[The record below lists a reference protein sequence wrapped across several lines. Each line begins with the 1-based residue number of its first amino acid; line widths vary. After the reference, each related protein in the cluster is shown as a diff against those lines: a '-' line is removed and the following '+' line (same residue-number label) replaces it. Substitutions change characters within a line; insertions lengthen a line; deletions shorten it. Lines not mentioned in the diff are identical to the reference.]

1 MKPKVHARK
10 RTLLASLV
18 LLLGWIGTAQAQPV
32 IRHPQPSEALT
43 QKWAW
48 AMEEGRTASQNG
60 FWIGYSIQ
68 RRMRENSFIGSWST
82 RVQRTSLHE
91 LIYNEKP
98 AYGPYDRDRKGSDRI
113 VVKEVAMLF
122 EFGANGSEPI
132 EIDVSNLSGYVDLEG
147 KPLLWLEGAGD
158 DESLALVQQQ
168 YARARDV
175 DVQEDAV
182 SAIAMHESTGKLVPI
197 LSDILT
203 GDADDEV
210 REQAAFWLGQQD
222 DKMALDLLVRT
233 ARTDR
238 SEDVRE
244 QAVFGI
250 SQTELPE
257 ATDILIDLARN
268 ERGEVAEK
276 AVFWLGQRASE
287 RAAEALGDLVDDSP
301 DTEIQK
307 QAVFAISQLP
317 DEKAVPMLIKIART
331 HPKLK
336 VRKQAIFWLSE
347 SDDPRALEAIIDL
360 ARG

>member
-1 MKPKVHARK
+1 
-10 RTLLASLV
+10 
-18 LLLGWIGTAQAQPV
+18 
-32 IRHPQPSEALT
+32 
-43 QKWAW
+43 
-48 AMEEGRTASQNG
+48 
-60 FWIGYSIQ
+60 
-68 RRMRENSFIGSWST
+68 MRENSFIGSWST